1 MDAEAARYTIKSAE
15 LENDHLIVRW
25 ADTHQSR
32 FHPIWL
38 RHQCEC
44 EACGTPLDAVRGL
57 RLHHIPDTVSPRLEH
72 ATDSAVTLSWPHDN
86 HRSVYQARW
95 LRDHCYSPEERAR
108 RKHKP
113 TLWDASIEGREPVAD
128 YEAARASDASRL
140 KMLEAVRDYGFC
152 KIVNVPAD
160 EAHSKQLIELVGP
173 QRQTHFGTYKL
184 AKKKAVDNVGD
195 NSDPLDPHQDE
206 TYRLSSVG
214 ITVFQVLHPS
224 SNGGEST
231 LVDGFEAARRLREE
245 APEDFALLAKLP
257 ITGQRLDLARNTDGK
272 VRFLVAKMP
281 IIKLDYDGDIAGLR
295 LNERQ
300 IGPLDLPAEVI
311 GPCYAALKRMFDI
324 VYDPELRLTFPLTA
338 GEGLLFDNHRVLH
351 GRTGFQPEEP
361 ARSVL
366 TSSVDLEEFHS
377 SLRTLEMAAG
387 KQGPLMH
394 YAQGVAS

>member
-1 MDAEAARYTIKSAE
+1 MGTEAARYTITGAQVDD
-15 LENDHLIVRW
+15 DHLIVQW
-25 ADTHQSR
+25 ADAHQSR

-44 EACGTPLDAVRGL
+44 KECGTPLDAVRGL
-57 RLHHIPDTVSPRLEH
+57 RLHQIPDTVSPLLES
-72 ATDSAVTLSWPHDN
+72 ASDGAVTLRWTPSG

-95 LRDHCYSPEERAR
+95 LRDHCYSAEERAR

-113 TLWDASIEGREPVAD
+113 VLWDASIAGREPVAD
-128 YEAARASDASRL
+128 YEAAAADDAARL

-152 KIVNVPAD
+152 KVVNVPEG
-160 EAHSKQLIELVGP
+160 EAQSKRLIELVGP

-184 AKKKAVDNVGD
+184 AEKKAVDNVGD

-224 SNGGEST
+224 SNGGDST
-231 LVDGFEAARRLREE
+231 LVDGYEAARRLRAE
-245 APEDFALLAKLP
+245 APEAFALLAKLP
-257 ITGQRLDLARNTDGK
+257 VTGQRLDLARNTDGK
-272 VRFLVAKMP
+272 VRYLVAKMP
-281 IIKLDYDGDIAGLR
+281 VIKLDYDGDIAGLR

-300 IGPLDLPAEVI
+300 IGPLDLPGDMI
-311 GPCYAALKRMFDI
+311 GPCYQALKRMFDI
-324 VYDPELRLTFPLTA
+324 VYDPHLRLTFPLAA

-351 GRTGFQPEEP
+351 GRTGFVPEQP

-377 SLRTLEMAAG
+377 TLRTLERAAG
-387 KQGPLMH
+387 RQGPLMH
-394 YAQGVAS
+394 YAQWVAS